1 MNSAA
6 VQAIRLLGIIVSA
19 FLIAFTL
26 AAIALIGAG
35 FNFVLSWIMGLYDVP
50 DWLSDR
56 LNAFGVLALGVL
68 IAAGALAGIRDI
80 VKIMIVTFKGDDI
93 HGLMKMIRR
102 TIRNLPLRDMPFA
115 IAYCIVS
122 TTLLW
127 VFDYPTDEWHWD
139 WADRVCPPMD
149 VPANRRE
156 SDSTRTQTAPRLWRA
171 SS

>member
-1 MNSAA
+1 MLEPSTKEEFRRQVNSAA

-93 HGLMKMIRR
+93 HG
-102 TIRNLPLRDMPFA
+102 
-115 IAYCIVS
+115 
-122 TTLLW
+122 
-127 VFDYPTDEWHWD
+127 TDED
-139 WADRVCPPMD
+139 D
-149 VPANRRE
+149 
-156 SDSTRTQTAPRLWRA
+156 T
-171 SS
+171 